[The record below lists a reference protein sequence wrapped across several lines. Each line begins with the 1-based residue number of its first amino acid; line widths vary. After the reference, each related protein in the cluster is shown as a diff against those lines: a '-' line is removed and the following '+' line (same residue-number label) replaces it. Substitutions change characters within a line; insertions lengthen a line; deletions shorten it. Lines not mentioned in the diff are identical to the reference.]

1 MHIINSLSL
10 ASYNRSPKIVKYKRN
25 ISGDLEQQ
33 DRKTVKNK
41 KKLSDNY
48 QGTRTASGYAVPK
61 CKITQYRSSQKHVTG
76 NLQSI

>member
-25 ISGDLEQQ
+25 ISGYLEQQ

-41 KKLSDNY
+41 KK
-48 QGTRTASGYAVPK
+48 
-61 CKITQYRSSQKHVTG
+61 IE
-76 NLQSI
+76 

>member
-1 MHIINSLSL
+1 MPAIIGHQKSSSIREILVVN
-10 ASYNRSPKIVKYKRN
+10 
-25 ISGDLEQQ
+25 LEQQ